1 MFACDEVLPGL
12 PLAMKPSWSA
22 ISQALTVALLL
33 AVAGAVWSTYQQAQR
48 IPGLEASV
56 GRLQGK
62 LDAQA
67 ERLADLKTAIAVL
80 DARSQREGRAQGR
93 SYQGIE

>member
-1 MFACDEVLPGL
+1 
-12 PLAMKPSWSA
+12 MKLSWSA
-22 ISQALTVALLL
+22 IAQALTVALLL
-33 AVAGAVWSTYQQAQR
+33 AVGGAVWSTYQQAQR

-56 GRLQGK
+56 AKLQGK
-62 LDAQA
+62 LDSQA

-93 SYQGIE
+93 SYARAE